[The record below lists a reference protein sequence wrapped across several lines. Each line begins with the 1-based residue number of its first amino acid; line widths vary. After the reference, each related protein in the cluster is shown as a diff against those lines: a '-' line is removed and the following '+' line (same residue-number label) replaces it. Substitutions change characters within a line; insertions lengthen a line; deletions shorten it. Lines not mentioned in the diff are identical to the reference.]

1 VTPTNTADP
10 GSDFCS
16 AETCGIASR
25 QGGHQVAQNLRVLS
39 RDSLGNGG
47 VFGRKMG
54 RIGAELGRKGQG
66 LLGKQGLKMGANRA
80 REKKK
85 KKVYLF
91 VG

>member
-1 VTPTNTADP
+1 
-10 GSDFCS
+10 
-16 AETCGIASR
+16 
-25 QGGHQVAQNLRVLS
+25 
-39 RDSLGNGG
+39 
-47 VFGRKMG
+47 MG

-66 LLGKQGLKMGANRA
+66 LLGEQVLKMGANRA